1 MISRI
6 RGKLLAKAVDRAEV
20 VTSGGVAYELNIPAT
35 LYERLPRLGAEV
47 ELHAALVAREDGLEL
62 FGFQNQL
69 GRRLFLR
76 LQSASGVGPRL
87 ALALLGAMSAEQLI
101 AAIRERDLSRLQSVS
116 GVGKKKA
123 ERIALELADKLE
135 DMAAG
140 AVIEGREG
148 TLLEAAVSALMA
160 LGYSRGES
168 EGAVRRVLT
177 RRDGNGLGVENL
189 VREAL
194 AGMS

>member
-6 RGKLLAKAVDRAEV
+6 RGKLLAKAIDRAEV

-69 GRRLFLR
+69 ERRLFLR

>member
-6 RGKLLAKAVDRAEV
+6 RGKLLAKAIDRVEV

-101 AAIRERDLSRLQSVS
+101 AAIRERDLIRLQSVS

-148 TLLEAAVSALMA
+148 TLLDAAVSALIA

>member
-69 GRRLFLR
+69 ERRLFLR

>member
-6 RGKLLAKAVDRAEV
+6 RGKLLAKAIDRAEV
-20 VTSGGVAYELNIPAT
+20 VTPGGVAYELNIPVT

-47 ELHAALVAREDGLEL
+47 ELHAALLAREDGLEL
-62 FGFQNQL
+62 YGFHNEL

-87 ALALLGAMSAEQLI
+87 ALALLGAMSAEQLV
-101 AAIRERDLSRLQSVS
+101 AAIRERNLSRLQAVS

-123 ERIALELADKLE
+123 ERIALELADKLG

-140 AVIEGREG
+140 APIEGPEG
-148 TLLEAAVSALMA
+148 ALQEAAISALMA

-168 EGAVRRVLT
+168 EGAVRRVVT
-177 RRDGNGLGVENL
+177 KRDGNGLGVENL

>member
-1 MISRI
+1 LISRI
-6 RGKLLAKAVDRAEV
+6 RGKLLAKAIDRAEV

-87 ALALLGAMSAEQLI
+87 ALALLGAMSTEQLI
-101 AAIRERDLSRLQSVS
+101 AAIRERDLIRLQSVS

-140 AVIEGREG
+140 AVVEGREG

-168 EGAVRRVLT
+168 DGAVRRVLA